1 MVHIYIDA
9 EFDAVKI
16 NGKYC
21 QMVVSL
27 GAVLKK
33 DAQEAT
39 FYSLVCPKNFQ
50 RLTSVVR
57 KMTHLKDSD
66 IRNANSFPDVLK
78 QFMQWLQ
85 PYMESSS
92 CRMYSFG
99 PDDRRTLLQECARH
113 HCDPSLFEGI
123 LDLQK
128 QISAKVTYQN
138 VLVSATLSLDDL
150 KTAYAIEGAVEHNAL
165 TDASDLM
172 RIHQASL
179 LQDPDRKAV
188 QEIVE
193 RKLAKQREVAQKQ
206 KEKLLR
212 IMKERFSQYTVLKCP
227 VRLYPEIVEQFRLWE
242 ERDRNFHINIQKDSI
257 LLDGR
262 ELPREQTK
270 ISMRIDI
277 EEIPS
282 VTLSFTQGEN
292 VIEKKYLLIY
302 RNATMVENILKRML
316 QHGNG

>member
-1 MVHIYIDA
+1 M
-9 EFDAVKI
+9 
-16 NGKYC
+16 
-21 QMVVSL
+21 
-27 GAVLKK
+27 
-33 DAQEAT
+33 
-39 FYSLVCPKNFQ
+39 
-50 RLTSVVR
+50 
-57 KMTHLKDSD
+57 
-66 IRNANSFPDVLK
+66 
-78 QFMQWLQ
+78 
-85 PYMESSS
+85 
-92 CRMYSFG
+92 
-99 PDDRRTLLQECARH
+99 
-113 HCDPSLFEGI
+113 
-123 LDLQK
+123 
-128 QISAKVTYQN
+128 
-138 VLVSATLSLDDL
+138 
-150 KTAYAIEGAVEHNAL
+150 EHNAL

-206 KEKLLR
+206 QEKLLR

-302 RNATMVENILKRML
+302 RNATMVENILRRML

>member
-1 MVHIYIDA
+1 
-9 EFDAVKI
+9 
-16 NGKYC
+16 
-21 QMVVSL
+21 
-27 GAVLKK
+27 
-33 DAQEAT
+33 
-39 FYSLVCPKNFQ
+39 
-50 RLTSVVR
+50 
-57 KMTHLKDSD
+57 
-66 IRNANSFPDVLK
+66 
-78 QFMQWLQ
+78 
-85 PYMESSS
+85 MESSS

-206 KEKLLR
+206 QEKLLR

-227 VRLYPEIVEQFRLWE
+227 VRLYPEIVEQFRLW
-242 ERDRNFHINIQKDSI
+242 RSVIVISI
-257 LLDGR
+257 SIFRKTASFWMAESFQESRRRFLCGL
-262 ELPREQTK
+262 
-270 ISMRIDI
+270 IS
-277 EEIPS
+277 
-282 VTLSFTQGEN
+282 
-292 VIEKKYLLIY
+292 
-302 RNATMVENILKRML
+302 KRF
-316 QHGNG
+316 QV